1 MADIQEIVAH
11 IERVE
16 LENEDLKESIN
27 DMARRVG
34 DAGLEFLKIYD
45 DTSGITLPNLK
56 IVSAQ
61 LKDMVASNS
70 LIKRGD
76 QLRTSYVFGR
86 GITFPADIPPRVQ
99 AKMDLAYNKAAM
111 FSPRAWEEMNRELF
125 ISGNL
130 FILRDTKNSVITR
143 VPLQQITDFEYDP
156 NSAERIWFI
165 KREWSIKGKNYAAW
179 YPLNTYTG
187 PKRATIDRV
196 TVDNTQIM
204 YHESVNKQVGWALGI
219 PDAFAAMAW
228 ALAYSEYIK
237 NNSTLVR
244 AYSQLAFKIQ
254 QKTAKG
260 VNQAAAQVV
269 GASGTG
275 GTAVMG
281 LGSELASLPANG
293 SQVDFGNGRPIASLV
308 ASALG
313 VSVVALLADPG
324 AAGSS
329 YGAAQTL
336 DFPTIRVMSMSQAS
350 WVLFFEQVLQDFGMK
365 KDFEVT
371 FPAIETDAV
380 YRQLTSLT
388 MSFTTGAINQR
399 EYRAA
404 VLSLLDIPE
413 PDAADDLPQ
422 VSEFTTPSNYQSAA
436 DIQANGG
443 DPVPSQGNSGAV
455 PGGMNFDKNA
465 NRDDDA
471 AAPTG

>member
-1 MADIQEIVAH
+1 MTELREIVAH
-11 IERVE
+11 VERIEM
-16 LENEDLKESIN
+16 ENADLKESIN
-27 DMARRVG
+27 DMAYRVG
-34 DAGLEFLKIYD
+34 QMEFDFLRIYD
-45 DTSGITLPNLK
+45 ESVGITLPNLK
-56 IVSAQ
+56 ILSKQ
-61 LKDMVASNS
+61 LKDMVGSNS

-76 QLRTSYVFGR
+76 QLRTAYVFGR
-86 GITFPADIPPRVQ
+86 GITFPANIPPRVQ
-99 AKMDLAYNKAAM
+99 AKMDLAYNKAAL
-111 FSPRAWEEMNRELF
+111 FSPRAWEEMNRELY

-130 FILRDTKNSVITR
+130 FVLRDTKNAIITR
-143 VPLQQITDFEYDP
+143 VPLEQITDFEYDP

-165 KREWSIKGKNYAAW
+165 KREWVVKDKQYAAW

-187 PKRATIDRV
+187 PRRSTIDRV
-196 TVDNTQIM
+196 NVDNTQVM

-219 PDAFAAMAW
+219 PDAFAAIAH
-228 ALAYSEYIK
+228 AVAYSEYIK
-237 NNSTLVR
+237 NNATLVR
-244 AYSQLAFKIQ
+244 AYSQLAFKVQ
-254 QKTAKG
+254 QKTSQGIQK
-260 VNQAAAQVV
+260 AAAAV
-269 GASGTG
+269 ATGTAAG
-275 GTAVMG
+275 GTAIMG
-281 LGSELASLPANG
+281 PGSELAALPASG

-313 VSVVALLADPG
+313 VSVVALLSDPG

-350 WVLFFEQVLQDFGMK
+350 WILFFEQILQDFGMK
-365 KDFEVT
+365 KDSEVT

-388 MSFTTGAINQR
+388 MSFTTGAINHR

-404 VLSLLDIPE
+404 VLALLDVPE
-413 PDAADDLPQ
+413 PDPATTLPE
-422 VSEFTTPSNYQSAA
+422 VSEFTTPSNYQNAA
-436 DIQANGG
+436 DIQTNGG